1 MKRTLA
7 ALAFIA
13 ALTGCSVDEYKN
25 VKLVKQQLNDPDSAQ
40 IEEVRT
46 VGGMTCG
53 LVNAKNLYGAYTGFE
68 RFFVVDRRVY
78 FGSDAMQPSIN
89 NPGVCSHEAQMRDID
104 RALRELRQAHGYP
117 R

>member
-1 MKRTLA
+1 MKRRLA
-7 ALAFIA
+7 AFALIA
-13 ALTGCSVDEYKN
+13 ALSGCSVDEYQN
-25 VKLVKQQLNDPDSAQ
+25 VKLVREQLNDPDSAEF
-40 IEEVRT
+40 EELKT

-68 RFFVVDRRVY
+68 RFFVKDRRVY

-89 NPGVCSHEAQMRDID
+89 NPSVCSHEAKMRDANK
-104 RALRELRQAHGYP
+104 ALRELREKHGYP